1 MRSLGRKLTV
11 LILPSAGSTSLK
23 VNLDPR
29 WIAAGLASWLI
40 VTLWAGWMVY
50 SHSDYISTKAEA
62 HALRGELDRSR
73 EDLERVREADKQ
85 LRAMLQMG
93 GKKALI
99 EQATG
104 EGGAER
110 AEMTEFR
117 RRQAAILAEE
127 ARKTLV
133 SFEEI
138 SGFIDRERRLYRATP
153 QGWPTLGRLTSKFGR
168 RRSPVAATDDEPEFH
183 AGLDIANKPGT
194 LILATADGVV
204 KQAGWVKGYGQMVL
218 IRHDGRFSTLFGHTS
233 KLLVRAGQRIE
244 RGQPVAL
251 MGNTGRSTGPHL
263 HYEVWRLGR
272 PVDPRKF
279 LGSYRD

>member
-1 MRSLGRKLTV
+1 MRALGRKLTV
-11 LILPSAGSTSLK
+11 LVLPSAGSTSLK
-23 VNLDPR
+23 VSLDPR
-29 WIAAGLASWLI
+29 WIAAGLASWLV

-73 EDLERVREADKQ
+73 SDLEKVREADKQ

-99 EQATG
+99 EASTG

-117 RRQAAILAEE
+117 RRQAALLAEE

-138 SGFIDRERRLYRATP
+138 SGFIDRERRLFRATP

-168 RRSPVAATDDEPEFH
+168 RRSPVAPTDDEPEFH

-272 PVDPRKF
+272 PVDPRRF